1 MICCYLL
8 VLYQEIFSEDDIIK
22 DCVVLLLRSIP
33 PRDPN
38 QLRRSEPEISGQ
50 IEEDEEPHLRHL
62 LLLLL
67 LLFSSLLN
75 STWNI
80 VFMSSSPSTPTA
92 DLQVVRKK
100 PRQIPRRQPLSCL
113 PCRLHKLRCD
123 RQIPCST
130 CTRYSRE
137 DVCLENPAPAKSR
150 PRVSTTSRT
159 PHATSTKVQR
169 LAERAAA
176 APDSSNLSGSGNRS
190 LNHQLVDNVHM
201 VSAAEAMSLS
211 RAPAVSNE
219 LSPDL
224 RANSDQGVL
233 FPQLLPL
240 LQFSTLDGSNLLNTI
255 TLGDHKIQW
264 KRVLVK
270 LVPTR
275 TQSDILLSYFI
286 EHINWLFQ
294 TVHIPTFRRE
304 YALFWDGKIE
314 EVNLIWMSLLFTII
328 SLSAL
333 YIPVDAVELVGLE
346 KDKIRKY
353 AHIWHHASLQ
363 ALQAGDYE
371 SKPTLTQLQTFSIT
385 QLYWYA
391 TNNIEI
397 LNSYDPSHL
406 RIGLLFSNSSTA
418 GWDRLF
424 EMLRL

>member
-1 MICCYLL
+1 
-8 VLYQEIFSEDDIIK
+8 
-22 DCVVLLLRSIP
+22 
-33 PRDPN
+33 
-38 QLRRSEPEISGQ
+38 
-50 IEEDEEPHLRHL
+50 
-62 LLLLL
+62 
-67 LLFSSLLN
+67 
-75 STWNI
+75 
-80 VFMSSSPSTPTA
+80 
-92 DLQVVRKK
+92 
-100 PRQIPRRQPLSCL
+100 
-113 PCRLHKLRCD
+113 
-123 RQIPCST
+123 
-130 CTRYSRE
+130 
-137 DVCLENPAPAKSR
+137 
-150 PRVSTTSRT
+150 
-159 PHATSTKVQR
+159 
-169 LAERAAA
+169 
-176 APDSSNLSGSGNRS
+176 
-190 LNHQLVDNVHM
+190 M